1 MAWMGLG
8 LATGGGS
15 FGGPLGPGSCLSG
28 AWALASLIS
37 AVGRALSR
45 RVLVGTLAD
54 WPGMPSM
61 GVPHG
66 AQSLPS
72 TLSIP
77 VCEKAVSSG

>member
-37 AVGRALSR
+37 AVGRPGRALSR
-45 RVLVGTLAD
+45 RVLGGNASRLARD
-54 WPGMPSM
+54 
-61 GVPHG
+61 
-66 AQSLPS
+66 A
-72 TLSIP
+72 
-77 VCEKAVSSG
+77 